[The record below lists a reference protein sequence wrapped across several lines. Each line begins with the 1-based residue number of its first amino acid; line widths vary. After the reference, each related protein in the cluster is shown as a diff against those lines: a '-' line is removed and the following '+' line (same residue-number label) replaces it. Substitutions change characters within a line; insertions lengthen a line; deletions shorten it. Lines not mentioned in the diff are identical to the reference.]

1 MSSDFARPD
10 TPERWIRP
18 RRFKV
23 EHVELDVRID
33 LDAAKVSGRV
43 QHRLAFFPHARRDSI
58 DLDQQDLAVSA
69 VTVDGAST
77 TFSLSDGRLSIAL
90 PAGAGERPL
99 IAIDFACERPRK
111 GLYFVAADPA
121 RGEVAM
127 AWTQGA
133 MEDHHH
139 WFPCFDDPNN
149 LATYRIAITRRD
161 GLAAL
166 ANGDLVEDRVVEPGW
181 RRSVHDQTRPHVLY
195 LVNVVV
201 GDLVAVEG
209 EAADVDGC
217 RIPVRHWLP
226 RGREAE
232 AGVFR
237 ATRFAIEWLSRTTGV
252 PYAWTRYGHV
262 VVHRFLWGGMEN
274 TTLTTITDRA
284 LCPADVAERE
294 DVDADDLVIHEL
306 VHQWYGDL
314 LTMKAWSDIWLNESF
329 ATWLEARG
337 SAAWRAAR
345 GEGSEA
351 EVLDRLLWAN
361 REAYLEQE
369 SSRYRRA
376 LVTRRYDDAYEL
388 FDRVAYEKGSLVLH
402 HLEGL
407 LGAERMAEALRLY
420 TTRHSGD
427 LVESADLRQAI
438 EDATGDP
445 LDWFFAQWLERSG
458 HPTLVVRS
466 SHDAGRGQLIVE
478 VEQKI
483 DAKDEPWRLPT
494 TLAWSVDG
502 RDERRP
508 LDLRKR
514 QETLIFP
521 CASAPDWV
529 CVDSEGRL
537 PVEWEE
543 SLDEASLLAR
553 LAAGGIS
560 ATARAR
566 AAIVAAKRS
575 PTSRLVGGLAN
586 LAGDAGA
593 PELVRDQ
600 AIAALGGIGGEEA
613 LAALRTLFPGLRP
626 RLRRSVA
633 AALGRFRTHHG
644 VTMVADLA
652 AALVDLAAR
661 ETSLLTAGELLAA
674 RGALEHPG
682 ATPALRPALTKPSW
696 NDRLAIAALRGLAA
710 SGEAAA
716 IDDIV
721 PLVGDRQRKDPL
733 RGAACAAAAKL
744 GALHLPARPR
754 IRRALEI
761 CLEDPSMAVRAAAA
775 KALGNL
781 GDPAARGALAAV
793 GEREPYGNV
802 SRVIR
807 EAATLLG
814 KAAAA
819 TEAQAALTKRVD
831 DLASENADLKRRLEA
846 LEKKLG

>member
-1 MSSDFARPD
+1 MSSDFARPE

-23 EHVELDVRID
+23 EHVDLDVRID
-33 LDAAKVSGRV
+33 LEARTVSGRV
-43 QHRLAFFPHARRDSI
+43 QHRLAFFPHAARGSV
-58 DLDQQDLAVSA
+58 DLDQQDLQIRAVS
-69 VTVDGAST
+69 VDGAPAA
-77 TFSLSDGRLSIAL
+77 FSLSDGRLSIAL
-90 PAGAGERPL
+90 PAEVGDHLL
-99 IAIDFACERPRK
+99 IAVDFACEHPRK
-111 GLYFVAADPA
+111 GLYFVAADA
-121 RGEVAM
+121 ERGEVAM

-201 GDLVAVEG
+201 GDLVSVDD

-217 RIPVRHWLP
+217 RIPIRHWLP

-294 DVDADDLVIHEL
+294 DVEADDLVIHEL

-337 SAAWRAAR
+337 SAAWRAGR
-345 GEGSEA
+345 GEGVEA
-351 EVLDRLLWAN
+351 DILDRLLWAN
-361 REAYLEQE
+361 REAYHEQE

-402 HLEGL
+402 HLEGI
-407 LGAERMAEALRLY
+407 LGVERMAAALKLY

-458 HPTLVVRS
+458 HPTLAVRS
-466 SHDAGRGQLIVE
+466 SHDAGRGQLCVDI
-478 VEQKI
+478 EQKL
-483 DAKDEPWRLPT
+483 AATAEPWRLPT
-494 TLAWSVDG
+494 TLAWSVEG
-502 RDERRP
+502 RVERRT

-514 QETLIFP
+514 QETLVFP
-521 CASAPDWV
+521 CASAPGWI
-529 CVDSEGRL
+529 CVDPEGRL

-543 SLDEASLLAR
+543 TLDEGAILAR
-553 LAAGGIS
+553 LAATELS

-566 AAIVAAKRS
+566 AASAAAKRGPS
-575 PTSRLVGGLAN
+575 TRLVAGLSGLIA
-586 LAGDAGA
+586 DAQV

-600 AIAALGGIGGEEA
+600 AIVALGALGGEEA
-613 LAALRTLFPGLRP
+613 LTALLGLAGTLRP
-626 RLRRSVA
+626 RLRRGVA
-633 AALGRFRTHHG
+633 AALGRFRSHQGRT
-644 VTMVADLA
+644 TVAALA
-652 AALVDLAAR
+652 HSLVDLAAA
-661 ETSLLTAGELLAA
+661 ETSLLTAGEFLAA
-674 RGALEHPG
+674 RGALEQPG
-682 ATPALRPALTKPSW
+682 ATPALRPALTRPSW

-716 IDDIV
+716 IDEVV
-721 PLVGDRQRKDPL
+721 PLTGDRRRKDPL
-733 RGAACAAAAKL
+733 RAAACAAAAKL

-754 IRRALEI
+754 IRRALEL

-775 KALGNL
+775 KALGSL
-781 GDPAARGALAAV
+781 GDPAGRAALAVA

-802 SRVIR
+802 ARVIR
-807 EAATLLG
+807 EATAVLG

-819 TEAQAALTKRVD
+819 TEAQAALAKRVD

-846 LEKKLG
+846 LEKKLS